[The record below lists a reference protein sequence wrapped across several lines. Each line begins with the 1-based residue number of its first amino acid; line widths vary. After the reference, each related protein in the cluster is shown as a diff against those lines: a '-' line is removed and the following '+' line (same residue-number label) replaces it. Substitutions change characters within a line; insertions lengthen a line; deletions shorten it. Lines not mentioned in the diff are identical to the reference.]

1 MNRRSSETK
10 KILKLIKKRIKNE
23 VLELRNST
31 NEMKNEIEAISS
43 SADKMRERINNWRI
57 GVWK

>member
-10 KILKLIKKRIKNE
+10 NIENNKKRIKKK
-23 VLELRNST
+23 VLELKNST
-31 NEMKNEIEAISS
+31 NEMKNVIEGTSNR
-43 SADKMRERINNWRI
+43 ADKMGERKHDWRI

>member
-31 NEMKNEIEAISS
+31 NEMKNEIEAISN